1 MFCFSQNLEYPEPIE
16 FKMSSSFAKNCSSTD
31 GRMPDERQWFYFVYA
46 SLGTYFTGLFF
57 AFIYSA
63 VKSGWKKLCKKEKH
77 ITETQLLGS
86 SFAKEIQ
93 EWADSVNS
101 GQSLAGRVLVVF
113 VFFCNLM
120 SMGLYIIDTTSQ
132 TYVEECIV
140 WQEKET
146 LILNFA
152 VGIINLLYFLL
163 RALATENFM
172 LFMGEME
179 TIVDMLTLPP
189 LFMSIWI
196 ERTWLGLRFFR
207 FLIWFNFPDILV
219 YLRVLSNSSSIR
231 LAQLVS
237 YIIGGLTWF
246 AGLIYLLENSGDPWL
261 DFAPEHRAEPGS
273 FDYLDA
279 IWFLMVTCSTV
290 GYGDVSP
297 STVLGKIA
305 VMFFLCIAIASFA
318 NFVPEIVELLGNRP
332 KYAGSY
338 KVNSQRQFIVVCGN
352 INFDSVH
359 GFLKDFFHP
368 ARDDTNCEVVFLNKT
383 EPDLMFEGLLKRER
397 TRVTY
402 FQGTMLNP
410 QDLQRVCAEKAA
422 AVLVLCN
429 KFSTDPKLEDASNI
443 MRVISLKNYCENTR
457 VVIQLLQYNNKAYLL
472 NIPGWDWRRDDQAV
486 CLNEVK
492 YGLMAQSVLAPG
504 FFTLASN
511 VVTSSIKE
519 ITPEMPRWKQEYMTT
534 SHKVILAETFSPTF
548 VGLSF
553 QEVAE
558 ICYLR
563 LNLVLIA
570 IEARKYEGGRIW
582 INPIN
587 KKVTPNA
594 IGLFITESSDAAKR
608 AWFFCRVCHEN
619 LVDMTKIRK
628 CSCKRLAK
636 ARYEYYSESKEVH
649 CNGYDRAFLA
659 GFRGINGNLS
669 VRENNS
675 SRAGLRQRK
684 ASQAESEKEP
694 EDIVESSKMTYDATG
709 CFHWC
714 TSRSV
719 DECTL
724 SRQEATVTMFSGHI
738 IVAIFAEQ
746 DSPLLGLR
754 NLVMP
759 LRASNISFNDLR
771 HVIILGNLDFV
782 KREWHLLKNLPKISI
797 MEGSPMSRAD
807 LRALKIKLCRTCI
820 LLSAKV
826 PEKSEPVL
834 ADKEIIM
841 AALNIKSMNFGSD
854 FLNVNT
860 KDEDINIS
868 EVNSNGIP
876 ILLDL
881 AFATNVRYLDDHEM
895 HIINIELYKTLPY
908 ACGVAMARGIL
919 DSLMSAT
926 YFNASALRLLRQ
938 LVTGG
943 ASFELEKSLAEG
955 AGLRGGYSTP
965 ETLDARN
972 RVRVEEIVLR
982 DSVWAKY
989 AQYGARFSELFAAA
1003 IREQGTLCLGI
1014 YRLLDDEKEDIEDPD
1029 VQLRFVLGTP
1039 DNTTLLQ
1046 PSDHIIALVQWEEG
1060 DKEKRE

>member
-1 MFCFSQNLEYPEPIE
+1 
-16 FKMSSSFAKNCSSTD
+16 
-31 GRMPDERQWFYFVYA
+31 MPDERQWFYFVYA
-46 SLGTYFTGLFF
+46 SLGVYFSGLFF
-57 AFIYSA
+57 AIIYSA
-63 VKSGWKKLCKKEKH
+63 IKGGWKKLCKKEKH

-93 EWADSVNS
+93 EWADTVNS

-120 SMGLYIIDTTSQ
+120 SMGLYVIDTTAQ
-132 TYVEECIV
+132 VYVEECIV
-140 WQEKET
+140 WEEKET

-152 VGIINLLYFLL
+152 VGIINFLYFSL
-163 RALATENFM
+163 RALATDNILKFM
-172 LFMGEME
+172 WEME

-189 LFMSIWI
+189 LFMSIWL

-261 DFAPEHRAEPGS
+261 EYSPENRAEPGS

-297 STVLGKIA
+297 NTVLGKIA

-368 ARDDTNCEVVFLNKT
+368 ARDDTNCEVVFLNKS

-402 FQGTMLNP
+402 FQGTMLNT

-472 NIPGWDWRRDDQAV
+472 NIPGWDWRRDDQAL

-548 VGLSF
+548 VGLTF
-553 QEVAE
+553 QEVSE

-582 INPIN
+582 INPNN

-608 AWFFCRVCHEN
+608 AWFFCRVCHET

-636 ARYEYYSESKEVH
+636 ARYEYYSESKEIH

-669 VRENNS
+669 IREKNPS
-675 SRAGLRQRK
+675 KDGLRQRK
-684 ASQAESEKEP
+684 PSQAESEKES
-694 EDIVESSKMTYDATG
+694 EDLVENSKMTYDATG
-709 CFHWC
+709 CFHWS
-714 TSRSV
+714 TSRTLE
-719 DECTL
+719 ECSLT
-724 SRQEATVTMFSGHI
+724 RQEATVTMFSGHVI
-738 IVAIFAEQ
+738 IAIFAEH

-759 LRASNISFNDLR
+759 LRASNITFNDLR
-771 HVIILGNLDFV
+771 HVVILGNQEFV
-782 KREWHLLKNLPKISI
+782 RREWHLLKNLPKISF

-820 LLSAKV
+820 LLSAKA

-841 AALNIKSMNFGSD
+841 AALNIKSMNFGSE
-854 FLNVNT
+854 FMTVNQN
-860 KDEDINIS
+860 EEEVNIS
-868 EVNSNGIP
+868 ESNANGIP

-881 AFATNVRYLDDHEM
+881 AFSSNVRYLDDHEM
-895 HIINIELYKTLPY
+895 HINNIELYKTLPY
-908 ACGVAMARGIL
+908 ACGCAMARGIL

-926 YFNASALRLLRQ
+926 YFNASALRVLRQ

-965 ETLDARN
+965 DTLEARN
-972 RVRVEEIVLR
+972 RVRVDEIVLK
-982 DSVWAKY
+982 DSPWSRFAD
-989 AQYGARFSELFAAA
+989 YGARYADLYAAA
-1003 IREQGTLCLGI
+1003 MREQGTLCLGI
-1014 YRLLDDEKEDIEDPD
+1014 YRLLHEEEEEGGNSEA
-1029 VQLRFVLGTP
+1029 QLRVVLGTP

-1046 PSDHIIALVQWEEG
+1046 PTDHIIALVQWEEA
-1060 DKEKRE
+1060 DKQKWE

>member
-1 MFCFSQNLEYPEPIE
+1 MMFCFSENPEHLAPIE
-16 FKMSSSFAKNCSSTD
+16 YTMKPSFVKNCSTTD

-46 SLGTYFTGLFF
+46 SLGVYFSGLFF
-57 AFIYSA
+57 AMIYSA
-63 VKSGWKKLCKKEKH
+63 VKGGWTKFCKNEKH

-93 EWADSVNS
+93 EWADTVNS

-120 SMGLYIIDTTSQ
+120 SMGLYVIDTTSQ
-132 TYVEECIV
+132 IYVEECIV

-146 LILNFA
+146 LIINFA
-152 VGIINLLYFLL
+152 VGIINFLYFSL
-163 RALATENFM
+163 RALATDNF
-172 LFMGEME
+172 LKFMWEME

-189 LFMSIWI
+189 LFMSIWL

-261 DFAPEHRAEPGS
+261 EFSPENRAEPGS

-297 STVLGKIA
+297 NTVLGKIA

-368 ARDDTNCEVVFLNKT
+368 ARDDTNCEVVFLNKS

-397 TRVTY
+397 TRVSY
-402 FQGTMLNP
+402 FQGTMLNT

-472 NIPGWDWRRDDQAV
+472 NIPGWDWRRDDQAL

-504 FFTLASN
+504 FFTFASN
-511 VVTSSIKE
+511 VVTSSVKE

-548 VGLSF
+548 VGLTF
-553 QEVAE
+553 QEVSE

-582 INPIN
+582 INPNN

-608 AWFFCRVCHEN
+608 AWFFCRVCHET

-659 GFRGINGNLS
+659 G
-669 VRENNS
+669 
-675 SRAGLRQRK
+675 
-684 ASQAESEKEP
+684 
-694 EDIVESSKMTYDATG
+694 
-709 CFHWC
+709 
-714 TSRSV
+714 
-719 DECTL
+719 
-724 SRQEATVTMFSGHI
+724 
-738 IVAIFAEQ
+738 
-746 DSPLLGLR
+746 
-754 NLVMP
+754 
-759 LRASNISFNDLR
+759 
-771 HVIILGNLDFV
+771 
-782 KREWHLLKNLPKISI
+782 
-797 MEGSPMSRAD
+797 
-807 LRALKIKLCRTCI
+807 
-820 LLSAKV
+820 
-826 PEKSEPVL
+826 
-834 ADKEIIM
+834 
-841 AALNIKSMNFGSD
+841 
-854 FLNVNT
+854 
-860 KDEDINIS
+860 
-868 EVNSNGIP
+868 
-876 ILLDL
+876 
-881 AFATNVRYLDDHEM
+881 
-895 HIINIELYKTLPY
+895 
-908 ACGVAMARGIL
+908 
-919 DSLMSAT
+919 
-926 YFNASALRLLRQ
+926 
-938 LVTGG
+938 
-943 ASFELEKSLAEG
+943 
-955 AGLRGGYSTP
+955 
-965 ETLDARN
+965 
-972 RVRVEEIVLR
+972 
-982 DSVWAKY
+982 
-989 AQYGARFSELFAAA
+989 
-1003 IREQGTLCLGI
+1003 
-1014 YRLLDDEKEDIEDPD
+1014 
-1029 VQLRFVLGTP
+1029 
-1039 DNTTLLQ
+1039 
-1046 PSDHIIALVQWEEG
+1046 
-1060 DKEKRE
+1060 

>member
-1 MFCFSQNLEYPEPIE
+1 
-16 FKMSSSFAKNCSSTD
+16 
-31 GRMPDERQWFYFVYA
+31 MPDERQWFYFVYA
-46 SLGTYFTGLFF
+46 SLGVYFSGLFF
-57 AFIYSA
+57 AIIYSA
-63 VKSGWKKLCKKEKH
+63 IKGGWKKLCKKEKH

-93 EWADSVNS
+93 EWADTVNS

-120 SMGLYIIDTTSQ
+120 SMGLYVIDTTSQ
-132 TYVEECIV
+132 VYVEECIV
-140 WQEKET
+140 WEEKET

-152 VGIINLLYFLL
+152 VGIINFLYFSL
-163 RALATENFM
+163 RALATDNILKFM
-172 LFMGEME
+172 WEME

-189 LFMSIWI
+189 LFMSIWL

-261 DFAPEHRAEPGS
+261 EYSPENRAEPGS

-297 STVLGKIA
+297 NTVLGKIA

-368 ARDDTNCEVVFLNKT
+368 ARDDTNCEVVFLNKS

-402 FQGTMLNP
+402 FQGTMLNT

-472 NIPGWDWRRDDQAV
+472 NIPGWDWRRDDQAL

-548 VGLSF
+548 VGLTF
-553 QEVAE
+553 QEVSE

-582 INPIN
+582 INPNN

-608 AWFFCRVCHEN
+608 AWFFCRVCHET

-636 ARYEYYSESKEVH
+636 ARYEYYSESKEIH

-669 VRENNS
+669 IREKNPS
-675 SRAGLRQRK
+675 KDGLRQRK
-684 ASQAESEKEP
+684 PSQAESEKES
-694 EDIVESSKMTYDATG
+694 EDLVENSKMTYDATG
-709 CFHWC
+709 CFHWS
-714 TSRSV
+714 TSRTLE
-719 DECTL
+719 ECSLT
-724 SRQEATVTMFSGHI
+724 RQEATVTMFSGHVI
-738 IVAIFAEQ
+738 IAIFAEH

-759 LRASNISFNDLR
+759 LRASNITFNDLR
-771 HVIILGNLDFV
+771 HVVILGNQEFV
-782 KREWHLLKNLPKISI
+782 RREWHLLKNLPKISF

-820 LLSAKV
+820 LLSAKA

-841 AALNIKSMNFGSD
+841 AALNIKSMNFGSE
-854 FLNVNT
+854 FMTVNQN
-860 KDEDINIS
+860 EEEVNIS
-868 EVNSNGIP
+868 ESNANGIP

-881 AFATNVRYLDDHEM
+881 AFSSNVRYLDDHEM
-895 HIINIELYKTLPY
+895 HINNIELYKTLPY
-908 ACGVAMARGIL
+908 ACGCAMARGIL

-926 YFNASALRLLRQ
+926 YFNASALRVLRQ

-965 ETLDARN
+965 DTLEARN
-972 RVRVEEIVLR
+972 RVRVDEIVLK
-982 DSVWAKY
+982 DSPWSRFAE
-989 AQYGARFSELFAAA
+989 YGARYADLYAAA
-1003 IREQGTLCLGI
+1003 MREQGTLCLGI
-1014 YRLLDDEKEDIEDPD
+1014 YRLLHEEEEEGGNNEA
-1029 VQLRFVLGTP
+1029 QLRVVLGTP

-1046 PSDHIIALVQWEEG
+1046 PTDHIIALVQWEEA
-1060 DKEKRE
+1060 DKQKWE